1 MLATLVAAQS
11 IESPQPEV
19 LGAYT
24 NAQAQIAL
32 MLSNVAY
39 CGKDAYMSHT
49 YSGVLS
55 GFKPTYVIY
64 SGIVDD
70 TEGLVGILPSDA
82 SIYISFRGSSNIQ
95 NWITNLSTSKTAYTT
110 FPDCNCQVH

>member
-1 MLATLVAAQS
+1 
-11 IESPQPEV
+11 
-19 LGAYT
+19 
-24 NAQAQIAL
+24 
-32 MLSNVAY
+32 
-39 CGKDAYMSHT
+39 MSHT

-110 FPDCNCQVH
+110 FPDCNCTIH